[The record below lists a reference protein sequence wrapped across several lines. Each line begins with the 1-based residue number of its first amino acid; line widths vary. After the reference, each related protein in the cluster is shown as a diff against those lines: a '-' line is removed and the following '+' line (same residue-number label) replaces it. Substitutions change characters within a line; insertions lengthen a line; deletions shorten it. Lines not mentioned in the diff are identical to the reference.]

1 MVMLVW
7 PMAVFAIALYFG
19 GYFYV
24 EASKAGMK
32 KEFWALAGL
41 VAGPVL
47 MPLFTFHRYI
57 QMKREAGLENIWM
70 AA

>member
-1 MVMLVW
+1 MIMLVW
-7 PMAVFAIALYFG
+7 PIALLTAAIFFG

-32 KEFWALAGL
+32 KERWALAGL
-41 VAGPVL
+41 ALGPML
-47 MPLFTFHRYI
+47 FPLFSFHRYI
-57 QMKREAGLENIWM
+57 QMKRDTGINNIWM